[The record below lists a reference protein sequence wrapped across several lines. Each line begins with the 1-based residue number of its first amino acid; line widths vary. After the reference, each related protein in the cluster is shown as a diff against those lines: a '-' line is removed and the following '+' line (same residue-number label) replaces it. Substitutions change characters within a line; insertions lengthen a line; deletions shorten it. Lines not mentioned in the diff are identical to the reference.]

1 MEKVRRNCYKGNMR
15 NGERERDHEKKPFK
29 NYEKERKI
37 KG

>member
-1 MEKVRRNCYKGNMR
+1 MEKVWRNCYKGNTR
-15 NGERERDHEKKPFK
+15 NGERERDQEKTPFK